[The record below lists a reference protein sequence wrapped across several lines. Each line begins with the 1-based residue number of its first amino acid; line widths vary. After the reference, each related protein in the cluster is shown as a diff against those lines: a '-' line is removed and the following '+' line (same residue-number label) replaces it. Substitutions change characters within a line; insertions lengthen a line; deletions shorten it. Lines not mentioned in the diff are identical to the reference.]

1 MKKSL
6 IRLIIGVI
14 YFMVVSISNII
25 YAQPNPGGNPDG
37 TPPAVVP
44 FDRNLSVIIISAGI
58 ILAIVIFRKIKAK
71 QLVRE

>member
-6 IRLIIGVI
+6 IRLIIGVV
-14 YFMVVSISNII
+14 YFIVVSISNVI

-44 FDRNLSVIIISAGI
+44 FDRKLSVIIISAGI
-58 ILAIVIFRKIKAK
+58 ILAVAIFKKNKAK
-71 QLVRE
+71 QLVRK